1 MSTWTRLTFV
11 GLRYGVFS
19 CSRSVNSIKACDHD
33 QRTVAEALLPTLKK
47 ELEHLS
53 LSEVIR
59 RPRESEVRATCGRF
73 ASSPRDDM
81 PN

>member
-1 MSTWTRLTFV
+1 MRC
-11 GLRYGVFS
+11 R
-19 CSRSVNSIKACDHD
+19 CE

-53 LSEVIR
+53 LNEVIR

-73 ASSPRDDM
+73 AGSLGEDM
-81 PN
+81 PDCVLQILA

>member
-1 MSTWTRLTFV
+1 MV
-11 GLRYGVFS
+11 CG
-19 CSRSVNSIKACDHD
+19 CD

-59 RPRESEVRATCGRF
+59 RPRESEVRATCGRS
-73 ASSPRDDM
+73 AGSLKDDM
-81 PN
+81 PDEVLQTHA